1 MCGKRIFV
9 HYSGSF
15 IKLCAGAVRNGN
27 LDAGSASARTEGIW
41 WLSYKAHPRT
51 QFFSNVLGLVYYKMV
66 TPSPVSVNSL
76 RDTYLRT

>member
-1 MCGKRIFV
+1 MCACVRNEGSSYIEGKGMCGKRIFV

-41 WLSYKAHPRT
+41 WLSYKAHPRA
-51 QFFSNVLGLVYYKMV
+51 QFFFLTGWV
-66 TPSPVSVNSL
+66 
-76 RDTYLRT
+76 